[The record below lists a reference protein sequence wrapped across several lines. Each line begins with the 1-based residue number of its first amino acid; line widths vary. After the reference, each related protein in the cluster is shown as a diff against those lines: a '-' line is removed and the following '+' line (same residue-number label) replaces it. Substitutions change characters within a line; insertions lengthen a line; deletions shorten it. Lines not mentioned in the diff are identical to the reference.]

1 MIDTDK
7 YEGHTEGPWTW
18 FEYNEDGLDLVVDDD
33 QFKETEVVSRTVM
46 EEVKAPNT
54 KGDALLIADAP
65 LLLEHVKRLTKTLE
79 LIGKNMEYDAWMH
92 TVIKEVIGYEKAE
105 VKQLRERVATL
116 DSLME
121 YIAEDYEK
129 KVIE

>member
-65 LLLEHVKRLTKTLE
+65 LLL
-79 LIGKNMEYDAWMH
+79 
-92 TVIKEVIGYEKAE
+92 AE
-105 VKQLRERVATL
+105 VERLRERLSMWESWFNQGADNKMQDGDVWDIVFHNHECPNGKDCDGGCWNCETKEL
-116 DSLME
+116 
-121 YIAEDYEK
+121 
-129 KVIE
+129 IE